1 MYVYKTYMYVK
12 TQVVQVPT
20 LQLPIQESATTEPTD
35 SWQQIVPPDLF
46 FAVRLT
52 AKRMQLKRQSDDINK
67 SVERA
72 RETQRELA
80 TALKQETQET
90 ELLM

>member
-1 MYVYKTYMYVK
+1 MY
-12 TQVVQVPT
+12 
-20 LQLPIQESATTEPTD
+20 
-35 SWQQIVPPDLF
+35 DLF
-46 FAVRLT
+46 VAVRLT

-72 RETQRELA
+72 RETQHGLA
-80 TALKQETQET
+80 GALKQENQET